1 MCRSV
6 AGYGNKPEYL
16 GTIDTMSTC
25 SWDRIG
31 TVRKGETLR
40 ISATYDTKQPL
51 ANVMGIVMAFVY
63 ETDDLGGG
71 TPAPR
76 SMTHPEASKDPPPS
90 SNAHTH

>member
-1 MCRSV
+1 
-6 AGYGNKPEYL
+6 
-16 GTIDTMSTC
+16 MSTC

-40 ISATYDTKQPL
+40 LRATYDTKQPL

-76 SMTHPEASKDPPPS
+76 SMTHPESSSDPPPS
-90 SNAHTH
+90 SNAHSH